1 MLETY
6 EVRENGEIKIS
17 DDVISV
23 IATVAAL
30 SVDGVTKMSGTL
42 TDDLSLKFK
51 IKASDTKGVKV
62 AFVEGALQLELF
74 IFVEYGVNVVDIAER
89 VQEAVKESVT
99 MMTDMNISSID
110 VYVEGISL
118 EKEYHKKSLQ
128 GK

>member
-17 DDVISV
+17 GDVISV

-62 AFVEGALQLELF
+62 AFIEGALELELF
-74 IFVEYGVNVVDIAER
+74 IFVEYGMNVVEIAER

-99 MMTDMNISSID
+99 MMTDLNITKID
-110 VYVEGISL
+110 VYVEGITVD
-118 EKEYHKKSLQ
+118 KEYHRTALQ
-128 GK
+128 GR